1 MSHGTADPPST
12 AQATAPD
19 AHRRPVVIAMI
30 ARQEGITGVHTHV
43 RQLRRYLERTGQAS
57 EVTTPHSWA
66 QGPGGPRL
74 RGLVLVPLF
83 GARVVLERVWGPA
96 NVWWYRTSHE
106 LFLRRALGRRLA
118 DGAPCIVYAQ
128 CPVSARA
135 ALAARSGPQQRV
147 VLAVHFRISQ
157 SDEWADKGQ
166 IARGGR
172 VYRWIRSTERE
183 VVPAVD
189 GVVFVSAWAAAAV
202 RSWMPE
208 AERAASTVIG
218 NFVEDPV
225 MASTTRAPDTVASM
239 TAEASVAGD
248 LVSVGNLEAVKN
260 HRYLLRVLAAAR
272 RSGHVYTLDVFGEGV
287 ERARLLALAEEL
299 GVAGQVRLRGFRR
312 DVQERLPAYRA
323 YVHAS
328 YSESSSLAIMEAMAV
343 GLPVLAGGAGALVEL
358 FDDPTEGRFWPLDD
372 PEAAARVLVDLM
384 ETPSELDRAGRAA
397 RRRFVSDYDA
407 ETVAPRLLSFLTGP
421 RAEDGAVLTD
431 R

>member
-1 MSHGTADPPST
+1 
-12 AQATAPD
+12 
-19 AHRRPVVIAMI
+19 
-30 ARQEGITGVHTHV
+30 
-43 RQLRRYLERTGQAS
+43 
-57 EVTTPHSWA
+57 
-66 QGPGGPRL
+66 
-74 RGLVLVPLF
+74 
-83 GARVVLERVWGPA
+83 
-96 NVWWYRTSHE
+96 
-106 LFLRRALGRRLA
+106 
-118 DGAPCIVYAQ
+118 VYAQ

-172 VYRWIRSTERE
+172 VYRWIRRTERE

-208 AERAASTVIG
+208 MDRASSTVIG
-218 NFVEDPV
+218 NFVQDPGSPSTARAATTGTG
-225 MASTTRAPDTVASM
+225 ASA
-239 TAEASVAGD
+239 TAVPPVSGD

-260 HRYLLRVLAAAR
+260 HRYLLRILAAAR
-272 RSGHVYTLDVFGEGV
+272 RAGHAYTLDVFGEGV

-299 GVAGQVRLRGFRR
+299 GVGGQVRLRGFCS
-312 DVQERLPAYRA
+312 DVQDRLPGYRA

-343 GLPVLAGGAGALVEL
+343 GLPVLSGDAGALVEL
-358 FDDPTEGRFWPLDD
+358 FEDPTEGRFWPLDD
-372 PEAAARVLVDLM
+372 PEAAARALVDLM
-384 ETPSELDRAGRAA
+384 EAPAELDRAGRAA
-397 RRRFVSDYDA
+397 RRRFLRDYDA
-407 ETVAPRLLSFLTGP
+407 DTVAPRLLSFLTAA
-421 RAEDGAVLTD
+421 RAEGRGSLTD